1 LAVAEGFSPAGLLAP
16 GWIGD
21 GDLEK
26 YNPIGIRD
34 VMVRQFLGRLLAV
47 FDNVFK
53 CRMSRD
59 GTETTMMPPM
69 KQAAILTPSGRS
81 MMFTMAVDKA
91 IAVKSNTS
99 GVDTGEAHDLPPPT
113 PAVLDGGLGVRAVM
127 LGRVRR

>member
-1 LAVAEGFSPAGLLAP
+1 MHDWLSLPAGLLAP

-34 VMVRQFLGRLLAV
+34 VMVRQFLDRLLAV

-81 MMFTMAVDKA
+81 MMF
-91 IAVKSNTS
+91 I
-99 GVDTGEAHDLPPPT
+99 
-113 PAVLDGGLGVRAVM
+113 DGGRQGD
-127 LGRVRR
+127 RREKQHERSRHRGGT